1 MAGRPRHSAARGSR
15 AARLVAAWP
24 FDEFVDAVS
33 KLREDYLKSPIA
45 PSAET
50 RKLLD
55 DVLAM
60 TNALWHRLQTAPTEV
75 TLAQW
80 AKAKG
85 VPYKTA
91 NRWFHRRMIPGAFEE
106 CGRLLVRNEL
116 FSARQLV
123 AGPPRAHE
131 EGRG

>member
-1 MAGRPRHSAARGSR
+1 MAMAHRHG
-15 AARLVAAWP
+15 
-24 FDEFVDAVS
+24 
-33 KLREDYLKSPIA
+33 
-45 PSAET
+45 
-50 RKLLD
+50 
-55 DVLAM
+55 
-60 TNALWHRLQTAPTEV
+60 LQTAPTEV